1 MLEKDQLIRQY
12 FLRNKNG
19 KTNLIENDM
28 DLLDLSDSDND
39 SVMGLSTEDTNDD
52 DIYAAAI

>member
-12 FLRNKNG
+12 FLHKNA
-19 KTNLIENDM
+19 KNNLIENDM

-39 SVMGLSTEDTNDD
+39 SVMGLSTEDTSDD